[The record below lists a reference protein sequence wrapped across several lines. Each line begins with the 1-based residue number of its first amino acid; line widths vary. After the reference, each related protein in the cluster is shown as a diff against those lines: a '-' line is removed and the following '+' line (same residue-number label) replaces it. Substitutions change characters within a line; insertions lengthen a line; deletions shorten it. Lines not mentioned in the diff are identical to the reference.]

1 MRTLAAWFIFLA
13 LFSATVSVGADQQLF
28 PAESPGPEGSYLTI
42 HNLRPAHDLT
52 VGSGAR
58 VGILD
63 HSFEMDAHPGL
74 YAGGSRFWPTT
85 DLPEAGDG
93 TYRGFWMAMT
103 VREIAPEAAIFA
115 LDIPPEDDGARV
127 DAIVQ
132 ALDWAVAQDLD
143 VVTYCGEA
151 LSATAREIL
160 DPALQRT
167 VDAGVVVAFVGYPHP
182 RNLLPGGF
190 GPSAPGNLRG
200 PDLNIFSDDCTS
212 LLAGHFQAL
221 VEPDDD
227 TVRRNR
233 PFLAQPRTG
242 SVTAGLVALV
252 KSVDPDAT
260 PEEVKSI
267 LVETS
272 RPMVFRGRRAD
283 RVPDAFR
290 AVSRA
295 RGMKT

>member
-1 MRTLAAWFIFLA
+1 MRKLAAWL
-13 LFSATVSVGADQQLF
+13 LPLTLLSTTVSAKADQRPLQAH
-28 PAESPGPEGSYLTI
+28 PPGPARSYLTI

-52 VGSGAR
+52 VGRGAR

-63 HSFEMDAHPGL
+63 HSFEIDTHPDL
-74 YAGGSRFWPTT
+74 YAGGSRFWPDTE
-85 DLPEAGDG
+85 PIGGDG
-93 TYRGFWMAMT
+93 TYRGFWMATT
-103 VREIAPEAAIFA
+103 VREIAPEASIFA
-115 LDIPPEDDGARV
+115 LDIPQGDEGARV
-127 DAIVQ
+127 EAIVQ
-132 ALDWAVAQDLD
+132 ALDWAVAHDLD

-151 LSATAREIL
+151 FSPQAREVL
-160 DPALQRT
+160 DPVLLRT
-167 VDAGVVVAFVGYPHP
+167 VEAGVVVAFVDYPHP

-190 GPSAPGNLRG
+190 GPSAPGRLRG

-242 SVTAGLVALV
+242 AITAGLVALV
-252 KSVDPDAT
+252 RSVDPRAT
-260 PEEVKSI
+260 AEEVKAI
-267 LVETS
+267 LIETS
-272 RPMVFRGRRAD
+272 RPMVFRGWRAD
-283 RVPDAFR
+283 RVPDAFK

-295 RGMKT
+295 RGDAI